1 MLLDSEGN
9 HLSFQGD
16 VALFSFPLCLVR
28 LSSHMK
34 IPLQYRGKKRS
45 HNKLLSSSDP
55 HQLTF
60 YLTYILTFH
69 LTHIL
74 TVYHFYLKYVLT
86 NKLTYPSDIL
96 PGILSDILSGIYLAS
111 YLTYI
116 LTNNLRYILTFYLVF
131 SLTYIPTKISQ
142 SIVYMKAYNFQSKTA
157 PLCGLK
163 RTADSACSLSA
174 SSLRRALL
182 DPEKP
187 QVSVTISVPWGSTDG
202 WFTGWFFTM
211 FHHV

>member
-1 MLLDSEGN
+1 
-9 HLSFQGD
+9 
-16 VALFSFPLCLVR
+16 
-28 LSSHMK
+28 
-34 IPLQYRGKKRS
+34 
-45 HNKLLSSSDP
+45 
-55 HQLTF
+55 
-60 YLTYILTFH
+60 
-69 LTHIL
+69 
-74 TVYHFYLKYVLT
+74 
-86 NKLTYPSDIL
+86 
-96 PGILSDILSGIYLAS
+96 
-111 YLTYI
+111 

-187 QVSVTISVPWGSTDG
+187 QVSVTISVP
-202 WFTGWFFTM
+202 
-211 FHHV
+211 

>member
-1 MLLDSEGN
+1 MLLSFLFPCA
-9 HLSFQGD
+9 LSG
-16 VALFSFPLCLVR
+16 CLR
-28 LSSHMK
+28 TWKYHF
-34 IPLQYRGKKRS
+34 YRGKKRS

-86 NKLTYPSDIL
+86 NNLTYPSDIL

-116 LTNNLRYILTFYLVF
+116 LTNNLRYILTFYLAF

-182 DPEKP
+182 DPKKP

-202 WFTGWFFTM
+202 WFTGWFNHGLTM
-211 FHHV
+211 FNHV